1 VLFGSTRGSVNSI
14 GRAASALNSHPKLA
28 NARDPC
34 LAPAFG
40 DARCGGGLPERSVQG
55 GAVSGD
61 TLLVSITL
69 ENTTTGDYQLLLIAA
84 SVMDDKG
91 HTFELSG
98 EPRGIHADVRDSCA
112 AVGSIIS
119 AGARQV
125 ISIPFKAPQG
135 TSVADGTFALA
146 LELQTPDRSQM
157 FGCRTFAVSLD
168 GIRP

>member
-1 VLFGSTRGSVNSI
+1 M
-14 GRAASALNSHPKLA
+14 RAILVILLILAMPAAAEGYRSALFNVEP
-28 NARDPC
+28 
-34 LAPAFG
+34 
-40 DARCGGGLPERSVQG
+40 RSIT
-55 GAVSGD
+55 VSGD
-61 TLLVSITL
+61 TLSVSITL
-69 ENTTTGDYQLLLIAA
+69 ENTTTGDYQLLLISA
-84 SVMDDKG
+84 SVMDNKG

-135 TSVADGTFALA
+135 TSVVDGTFALA
-146 LELQTPDRSQM
+146 FELQTPDRSQM

>member
-1 VLFGSTRGSVNSI
+1 M
-14 GRAASALNSHPKLA
+14 RATFALLLLLAMPAAAEGYRSALFTVEP
-28 NARDPC
+28 
-34 LAPAFG
+34 
-40 DARCGGGLPERSVQG
+40 RSINVF
-55 GAVSGD
+55 GD
-61 TLLVSITL
+61 TLSVSITL
-69 ENTTTGDYQLLLIAA
+69 ENTTTGDYQLLLISA

>member
-1 VLFGSTRGSVNSI
+1 MRATFVLLLLLTVP
-14 GRAASALNSHPKLA
+14 AAAEGYRSALFNVEP
-28 NARDPC
+28 
-34 LAPAFG
+34 
-40 DARCGGGLPERSVQG
+40 RSIT
-55 GAVSGD
+55 VSGD
-61 TLLVSITL
+61 TLSVSIML
-69 ENTTTGDYQLLLIAA
+69 ENTTTDDYQLLLIAA

-125 ISIPFKAPQG
+125 ISIPFKAPPG

-146 LELQTPDRSQM
+146 LELQTPDRSPM